1 MNPETIAI
9 IKQAVY
15 EVKRKY
21 QYLEKQEFEQAKK
34 EGREIGKREAIKRLK
49 PILSDEELAEY
60 TGISIERIKSIN

>member
-1 MNPETIAI
+1 MKLKENISI
-9 IKQAVY
+9 QKNRNLNKQ
-15 EVKRKY
+15 
-21 QYLEKQEFEQAKK
+21 KK